1 MTNFFFFQ
9 AEDGIRADLVTG
21 VQTCALPIFGLCIL
35 PLLSPLAWKA
45 HFVSLLAGYW
55 LIWRAMQGVK
65 VRRGVWLA
73 WWASFACLT
82 LTAPAL
88 ISTDGRSVV
97 ESLNVI
103 TLGALLVLGL
113 TIWAARRLPQ
123 QPPTSA
129 AGPTQ
134 P

>member
-1 MTNFFFFQ
+1 
-9 AEDGIRADLVTG
+9 
-21 VQTCALPIFGLCIL
+21 
-35 PLLSPLAWKA
+35 
-45 HFVSLLAGYW
+45 
-55 LIWRAMQGVK
+55 MQGVK
-65 VRRGVWLA
+65 VRRGVWIA

-88 ISTDGRSVV
+88 ISTDGRSVL
-97 ESLNVI
+97 ESLNAI

-123 QPPTSA
+123 QPPASA
-129 AGPTQ
+129 AAPTQ